1 MCVLTAAE
9 GHGLDEMT
17 KGLVTRYQSASV
29 PPPELL
35 YVDRDCCSA
44 STKRQFIGWPALQIR
59 LDIWHFMRRFASG
72 CTTDSHQL
80 YAFFLRRLAACIFLW
95 SAEDVDLLQRAKR
108 AHLIT
113 KDIKNPSAEDVTN
126 HINKRSL
133 ARHCRR
139 TTRGVEETTRLIKDL
154 LTTLDSEQG
163 RDTLGVPLFDSTR
176 IWDIWES
183 QKRHIICIQDPEG
196 VQLYTKT
203 GEMVLGGVTLPV
215 FRCARGSTSLES
227 FHLHLNR
234 FIPGKTLL
242 PRLFLFSYSSVFFL
256 VLTVKMSFVIV
267 LHLRK

>member
-1 MCVLTAAE
+1 MIPDRLGYFLNDFWNSE
-9 GHGLDEMT
+9 N
-17 KGLVTRYQSASV
+17 LVKIWTLGVRIYYQNTSQNTRKV
-29 PPPELL
+29 WEPL
-35 YVDRDCCSA
+35 
-44 STKRQFIGWPALQIR
+44 
-59 LDIWHFMRRFASG
+59 G
-72 CTTDSHQL
+72 CLS
-80 YAFFLRRLAACIFLW
+80 ACIFSW